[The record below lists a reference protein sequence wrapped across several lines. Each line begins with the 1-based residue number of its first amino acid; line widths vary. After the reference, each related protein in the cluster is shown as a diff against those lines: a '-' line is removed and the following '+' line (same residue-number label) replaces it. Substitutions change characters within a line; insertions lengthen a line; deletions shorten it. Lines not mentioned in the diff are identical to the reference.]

1 MTRYARPTG
10 HCHWQRCVTAF
21 DSTLLQVLIQH
32 DLLSETRNE
41 KSTQKGAFLLN
52 LVGRAG

>member
-1 MTRYARPTG
+1 MTRCARPSG
-10 HCHWQRCVTAF
+10 RCLGQRCLTAF

-32 DLLSETRNE
+32 DLLWEAGNE

>member
-10 HCHWQRCVTAF
+10 RCQGQRCLTAF
-21 DSTLLQVLIQH
+21 DSNLLQVLILH
-32 DLLSETRNE
+32 DLTLSVWNE
-41 KSTQKGAFLLN
+41 KKAPEGAFLLN